1 MNNWPSI
8 RDLIDHPAQMIIKF
22 RSSIFLNFRDKRKRA
37 TGFINPALVSVLE
50 PESLGDLTK
59 KPKSLSPSV
68 TNPALGWRSP
78 ECCRRTILL
87 PERLATG
94 SGNTV
99 ACTFGVRPILE
110 TALSRTLRPAYIHL
124 MALV

>member
-1 MNNWPSI
+1 MNNWPFI
-8 RDLIDHPAQMIIKF
+8 RDLIDHPAQMIIHF
-22 RSSIFLNFRDKRKRA
+22 DHQSLLVFGQRKRA
-37 TGFINPALVSVLE
+37 TGFINPALISVLE

-59 KPKSLSPSV
+59 RPKSLSPSV
-68 TNPALGWRSP
+68 THPALGWRSP

-94 SGNTV
+94 SGNTA
-99 ACTFGVRPILE
+99 ACTFGVRLVFE
-110 TALSRTLRPAYIHL
+110 TALSRTLRPACIYL